1 MPTPRH
7 ARRLRRLRVPPP
19 APQCRAARAMGGAVA
34 ARAIAPT

>member
-19 APQCRAARAMGGAVA
+19 LPSVALRAPREGPLLRG
-34 ARAIAPT
+34 AIAPT